1 MPTTCLMSV
10 PLLWLFI
17 LLQCHSQT
25 LHLSH
30 NSASPESVIRL
41 ASLIQ
46 RESKAPAWEKQVAD
60 GALALQASRR
70 GSFLEEGCEEYA
82 NGKKMKLRK
91 ALREKSTLSKWKD
104 VILHKGKLYRSER
117 KRQGIV
123 FIPNKFCDMRLSNVM
138 WGNAKYYLWRK
149 QRIEDATTVPMKDKE
164 AEEPRIIKRW
174 MRKMQASQNQ
184 KHQGDLEIP
193 LYGKLTRVKVRGT
206 RSL

>member
-149 QRIEDATTVPMKDKE
+149 QRIEDATTVPMKDGSRGAKNNKKMDEENAGLSEPE
-164 AEEPRIIKRW
+164 ASRKFRNTTVWETDKSKGKR
-174 MRKMQASQNQ
+174 
-184 KHQGDLEIP
+184 D
-193 LYGKLTRVKVRGT
+193 
-206 RSL
+206 